1 MPDNNNSVTP
11 FSLKDAPALIEV
23 LFPAQKLSAEV
34 YKERMAG
41 SGQTLTAL
49 GSYWKGRKPLILN
62 KACVLGCL
70 LPVTLNLK
78 RDLEIFELLMGMDD
92 RSFVARAKRR
102 LTPKEILGQC
112 SLARIAD
119 YFEVSPEGVLPTAGP
134 VDWSKDPAYARVK
147 VSWRADIPEAS
158 RRRLESELLPQKAY
172 RERVATSYRP
182 EEVAEVHEHIW
193 NEVNAHLGTNA
204 LSVAELVKQLGVMRF
219 GHRPR
224 VADTF
229 SGSGQIPFEAAR
241 LGCDVY
247 ASDLNPVACMLTWGA
262 FHIIGGSKEQ
272 RADLA
277 RGQRALVE
285 KTQAEIDRLGIETDG
300 NGWRAKVFLYCA
312 ETRCP
317 QSGWL
322 VPILPTLVVSKGYRV
337 IAELVPDPINRRY
350 AIAITAGVSDAKLL
364 AAAGSGTVRSGGRG
378 QDPYLVHTVDGR
390 EYPQFFG
397 IRALVSRI
405 NQYRP
410 DGGREGGIVWHT
422 TGSGKSFTM
431 VFLTKALVL
440 HDSLK
445 ACRVV
450 VVTDRLDL
458 EDQLAKNFISGGAF
472 GSQIATRKEGEKAK
486 VSSGRELAKRIG
498 TGTERIVFTLV
509 HKFNTASQL
518 PECYNPSADMIVLVD
533 EGHRSHGGESHERMR
548 KALPNAAYVAFTGT
562 PLLKN
567 EKTANKFGPIVHA
580 YTMARAVE
588 DGTVT
593 PLLYE
598 ERVPELAINEEAVN
612 RWFDKITIGL
622 SDAQRVDL
630 KKKFANKGAIYGAAN
645 RIELIAWD
653 IAVHFSENIKK
664 LKLGLKGQV
673 ATASKLDAI
682 RYKKYLDETGLVSS
696 AVIISAPDT
705 REGNKEVDESK
716 LPEVQKWWK
725 ETVGNDAEEYERKV
739 LADFSTEGAPDLL
752 IVVDRLLTGFDEPAN
767 TVLYIDK
774 PLKEHNLIQ
783 AIARVNRLHEAK
795 RYGVLVDYRGILKQL
810 DTAIRA
816 YQDLE
821 TRTQGGYELA
831 DIEGLYS
838 QFSTEYKRLPGLHD
852 TLWAFFKD
860 VKNRQDLEQ
869 YRQVL
874 MPKYAPDPNGEPGET
889 YDTRQK
895 LREDFYEAL
904 TQFGLC
910 LQTALSSRS
919 FYEDNSFSEQDVRTY
934 KEDLR
939 FFTSLRKIARQDA
952 METVDYSVYEEQIR
966 RLVDKQVIG
975 KEVREPEGVYMVH
988 ELGKEE
994 DPATWSEEKTRN
1006 ETDIIRTRLKR
1017 TIEQDLADD
1026 PYAQKVFA
1034 ELLKQA
1040 IAEAEAMFDHPLKQ
1054 YALFKKFEEKVEQRD
1069 VEGIPDGFGDNP
1081 HARAYFGAFR
1091 LALGDALFDSADAGT
1106 LRPYVEEAHAIDTAV
1121 RNAVAE
1127 NSLNPQNIEAAIRK
1141 SLLPRLFSLMGL
1153 DKAKE
1158 VIELVIQITRLGL
1171 SRGNL

>member
-1 MPDNNNSVTP
+1 MNSVPQTREQYSAHIPALHLLCNLGWQYLSAADCLALRGSTREVILKPRLIDVLKSRRFEYKGEWFPLSANAIDQIVRELSALNLGEGLLPANERLYTRLVLGITVTEFMPDGKKHQPTIAVIDWTTPEANRWDVTEEM
-11 FSLKDAPALIEV
+11 EV
-23 LFPAQKLSAEV
+23 LSAQGTHQRVPDVVGFVNGIPLVVIEAKRPE
-34 YKERMAG
+34 
-41 SGQTLTAL
+41 SGNQ
-49 GSYWKGRKPLILN
+49 N
-62 KACVLGCL
+62 KAMVDEGISQHLRNQRQDEIPHLFAYAQL
-70 LPVTLNLK
+70 LLAVSHNEGRYGTTHTAAKFWARWREEEFDEAHMAAVKNRTLDAQASAALFAGK
-78 RDLEIFELLMGMDD
+78 PEKLRAYFTSLWSRPTLPTDQDRLLVSLLTPARLLELLRFFILFD
-92 RSFVARAKRR
+92 RKVGKVVAR
-102 LTPKEILGQC
+102 
-112 SLARIAD
+112 
-119 YFEVSPEGVLPTAGP
+119 
-134 VDWSKDPAYARVK
+134 
-147 VSWRADIPEAS
+147 
-158 RRRLESELLPQKAY
+158 
-172 RERVATSYRP
+172 
-182 EEVAEVHEHIW
+182 
-193 NEVNAHLGTNA
+193 
-204 LSVAELVKQLGVMRF
+204 
-219 GHRPR
+219 
-224 VADTF
+224 
-229 SGSGQIPFEAAR
+229 
-241 LGCDVY
+241 
-247 ASDLNPVACMLTWGA
+247 
-262 FHIIGGSKEQ
+262 
-272 RADLA
+272 
-277 RGQRALVE
+277 
-285 KTQAEIDRLGIETDG
+285 
-300 NGWRAKVFLYCA
+300 
-312 ETRCP
+312 
-317 QSGWL
+317 
-322 VPILPTLVVSKGYRV
+322 
-337 IAELVPDPINRRY
+337 
-350 AIAITAGVSDAKLL
+350 
-364 AAAGSGTVRSGGRG
+364 
-378 QDPYLVHTVDGR
+378 
-390 EYPQFFG
+390 YPQFFG
-397 IRALVSRI
+397 IRALIARI

-431 VFLTKALVL
+431 VFLTKAMVL

-458 EDQLAKNFISGGAF
+458 EDQLSKNFISGGAF
-472 GSQIATRKEGEKAK
+472 GSPFSTRKEGEKAK
-486 VSSGRELAKRIG
+486 VGSGRELAKRIG
-498 TGTERIVFTLV
+498 SGTERIIFTLV

-518 PECYNPSADMIVLVD
+518 PECFNPSPDMIVLVD
-533 EGHRSHGGESHERMR
+533 EGHRSHGGENHERMR
-548 KALPNAAYVAFTGT
+548 KALPKAAYVAFTGT
-562 PLLKN
+562 PLLKK

-580 YTMARAVE
+580 YTMQRAVE

-598 ERVPELAINEEAVN
+598 ERVPELTINEEAVN
-612 RWFDKITIGL
+612 RWFDKITVGL
-622 SDAQRVDL
+622 SEAQRVDL
-630 KKKFANKGAIYGAAN
+630 KKKFANKGAVYSSAN

-664 LKLGLKGQV
+664 LSLGLKGQI
-673 ATASKLDAI
+673 ATTSKLDAI

-705 REGNKEVDESK
+705 REGNTEVDEST

-725 ETVGNDAEEYERKV
+725 TNVGNDAEAYEHKV
-739 LADFSTEGAPDLL
+739 LADFSSEGAPDLL
-752 IVVDRLLTGFDEPAN
+752 IVVDRLLTGFDEPLN

-821 TRTQGGYELA
+821 SRTQGGYELS

-838 QFSTEYKRLPGLHD
+838 QFSTEYKRLPSLHD
-852 TLWAFFKD
+852 ELWAFFKD

-874 MPKYAPDPNGEPGET
+874 MPKYAEDVNGEPGET
-889 YDTRQK
+889 HDTRQK

-919 FYEDNSFSEQDVRTY
+919 FFEDNSFSEQDVRTY

-952 METVDYSVYEEQIR
+952 LETVDYGVYEEQIR
-966 RLVDKQVIG
+966 RMVDKQVIG
-975 KEVREPEGVYMVH
+975 MEVREPEGVYMVH
-988 ELGKEE
+988 KLGQEE
-994 DPATWSEEKTRN
+994 DPATWSKEKTRN

-1017 TIEQDLADD
+1017 TIEQELAGD

-1054 YALFKKFEEKVEQRD
+1054 YAMFKKFEEKVEQRE
-1069 VEGIPDGFGDNP
+1069 VDGTPESFEDNA

-1091 LALGDALFDSADAGT
+1091 MALGDAFFDASDADQLRLF
-1106 LRPYVEEAHAIDTAV
+1106 VEEAYAIDAAV
-1121 RNAVAE
+1121 RDAVAE
-1127 NSLNPQNIEAAIRK
+1127 NSLNPQNIEMAIRK
-1141 SLLPRLFSLMGL
+1141 ALLPRLFSLMGL
-1153 DKAKE
+1153 EKAKE
-1158 VIELVIQITRLGL
+1158 VIELVIHITRIGL